1 MTHPSDPG
9 QSPRPPGPPSGPG
22 GGPYGPPPQQQP
34 GPVPGPRPPGTY
46 GTGPYQQPQGWQPPS
61 RGPQEKGLIS
71 ALFDTNFDHMV
82 TTRMIKMVYRLA
94 LVLITLLAL
103 LVAWYGVAF
112 LEWNTTLG
120 LLTLIATPFLWI
132 FQLLTTRMVLEFLI
146 NQFKISEYLRAIKDK
161 D

>member
-22 GGPYGPPPQQQP
+22 GGPYGPPPQQP

-46 GTGPYQQPQGWQPPS
+46 GTGPHQQPQNWQPPS
-61 RGPQEKGLIS
+61 RGPQEKGLLS

-82 TTRMIKMVYRLA
+82 TTRMIKIVYRLA

-120 LLTLIATPFLWI
+120 LLTLIAAPFLWI
-132 FQLLTTRMVLEFLI
+132 FQLLATRMVLEFLI

>member
-9 QSPRPPGPPSGPG
+9 HSPRPPASGPP
-22 GGPYGPPPQQQP
+22 GGPYGPPPQQQQP
-34 GPVPGPRPPGTY
+34 GPVPGPRPGY
-46 GTGPYQQPQGWQPPS
+46 GTGPYEQPQPWQPPPHD
-61 RGPQEKGLIS
+61 PQQKNLLG

-82 TTRMIKMVYRLA
+82 TTQMIKIVYRLA
-94 LVLITLLAL
+94 LVLITLFAL

-120 LLTLIATPFLWI
+120 LLTLIATPFLWVS
-132 FQLLTTRMVLEFLI
+132 QLLTTRMVLEFLI